1 MAHILQ
7 KKTGG
12 GGAAKKQAG
21 AMADAGT
28 RTHRALRYFQRTRIM
43 KLKSLALTATV
54 AAAALTAG
62 LAQAATVSL
71 TNILATWYGGA
82 PAANV
87 TYLGNGTAAPQAR
100 WGIPADT
107 FQSGYNFVVDN
118 DPLNFLVPPS
128 PSLTQVIGT
137 FTHLNNPIAAG
148 TSITGINLRITADV
162 AVDGTPVAGGNVEFN
177 TNFTH
182 NETPNGASP
191 CADGGVNGVGVNVNG
206 CADLVTANFSPLS
219 ESFLIGADSYT
230 LKVLGFSLT
239 ADGLNPFTSFWTTEV
254 ADNHAFLLANVER
267 TTVPE
272 PGSLALLGLGL
283 VGLVT
288 MRRGKQ
294 SDRV

>member
-1 MAHILQ
+1 
-7 KKTGG
+7 
-12 GGAAKKQAG
+12 
-21 AMADAGT
+21 
-28 RTHRALRYFQRTRIM
+28 M

-87 TYLGNGTAAPQAR
+87 TYSGNASAAPQAS
-100 WGIPADT
+100 WGVPASGAG
-107 FQSGYNFVVDN
+107 QSGYKFVVDN

-148 TSITGINLRITADV
+148 TSITGVNLRITADV
-162 AVDGTPVAGGNVEFN
+162 AVDGNPVAGGNVEFN

-182 NETPNGASP
+182 SETSNGAVP
-191 CADGGVNGVGVNVNG
+191 CADGGVNGVRVNVNG
-206 CADLVTANFSPLS
+206 CADLVMANFSPLS
-219 ESFLIGADSYT
+219 ESFLIGADLYT

-254 ADNHAFLLANVER
+254 ADNYAFLLANVER
-267 TTVPE
+267 TIVPE

-283 VGLVT
+283 IGLVT
-288 MRRGKQ
+288 LRRGKQ
-294 SDRV
+294 PGQV

>member
-1 MAHILQ
+1 
-7 KKTGG
+7 
-12 GGAAKKQAG
+12 
-21 AMADAGT
+21 
-28 RTHRALRYFQRTRIM
+28 M

-87 TYLGNGTAAPQAR
+87 TYSGNASAAPQAS
-100 WGIPADT
+100 WGVPASGAG
-107 FQSGYNFVVDN
+107 QSGYKFVVDN

-148 TSITGINLRITADV
+148 TSITGVNLRITADV
-162 AVDGTPVAGGNVEFN
+162 AVDGNPVAGGNVEFN

-182 NETPNGASP
+182 SETSNGAVP

-206 CADLVTANFSPLS
+206 CADLVMANFSPLS
-219 ESFLIGADSYT
+219 ESFLIGADLYT

-254 ADNHAFLLANVER
+254 ADNYAFLLANVER
-267 TTVPE
+267 TIVPE

-283 VGLVT
+283 MGLVT
-288 MRRGKQ
+288 LRRGKQ
-294 SDRV
+294 PGQV

>member
-1 MAHILQ
+1 
-7 KKTGG
+7 
-12 GGAAKKQAG
+12 
-21 AMADAGT
+21 
-28 RTHRALRYFQRTRIM
+28 M

-62 LAQAATVSL
+62 MAQAATVSL

-87 TYLGNGTAAPQAR
+87 TYSGNATAAPQAS
-100 WGIPADT
+100 WGVPANGGAG
-107 FQSGYNFVVDN
+107 QSGYRFVVAN

-162 AVDGTPVAGGNVEFN
+162 AVDGNPVAGGNVEFN

-182 NETPNGASP
+182 SETPNNAAP
-191 CADGGVNGVGVNVNG
+191 CADGGTVGVGVNVNG
-206 CADLVTANFSPLS
+206 CADLVIANFSPLS
-219 ESFLIGADSYT
+219 ENFLIGADLYT
-230 LKVLGFSLT
+230 LKVLGFSL
-239 ADGLNPFTSFWTTEV
+239 DQNGSNPFTSFFTTEQ

-283 VGLVT
+283 VGLVA

>member
-1 MAHILQ
+1 
-7 KKTGG
+7 
-12 GGAAKKQAG
+12 
-21 AMADAGT
+21 
-28 RTHRALRYFQRTRIM
+28 M

-87 TYLGNGTAAPQAR
+87 TYSGNASAAPQAS
-100 WGIPADT
+100 WGVPASGAG
-107 FQSGYNFVVDN
+107 QSGYKFVVDN

-148 TSITGINLRITADV
+148 TSITGVNLRITADV
-162 AVDGTPVAGGNVEFN
+162 AVDGNPVAGGNVEFN

-182 NETPNGASP
+182 SETSNGAVP

-206 CADLVTANFSPLS
+206 CADLVMANFSPLS
-219 ESFLIGADSYT
+219 ESFLIGADLYT

-283 VGLVT
+283 IGLAT
-288 MRRGKQ
+288 LHRGKQ
-294 SDRV
+294 PGQV

>member
-1 MAHILQ
+1 
-7 KKTGG
+7 
-12 GGAAKKQAG
+12 
-21 AMADAGT
+21 
-28 RTHRALRYFQRTRIM
+28 M

-62 LAQAATVSL
+62 LAQAQGATVSL

-87 TYLGNGTAAPQAR
+87 TYSGNASAAPQAS
-100 WGIPADT
+100 WGVPANGAG
-107 FQSGYNFVVDN
+107 QSGYRFVVDN

-137 FTHLNNPIAAG
+137 FTHLNNPINAG

-162 AVDGTPVAGGNVEFN
+162 AVDGNPVTGGNVEFN

-182 NETPNGASP
+182 SETPNNAAP
-191 CADGGVNGVGVNVNG
+191 CADGGTVGLGVNVNG
-206 CADLVTANFSPLS
+206 CADLVIANFSPLS
-219 ESFLIGADSYT
+219 ENFLIGADLYT
-230 LKVLGFSLT
+230 LKVLGFSL
-239 ADGLNPFTSFWTTEV
+239 DQNGSNPFTSFFTTEQ

-267 TTVPE
+267 ATVPE

-283 VGLVT
+283 IGLVA